1 MRSLPVEDRRV
12 GASVSVTAVSLVTD
26 SLIVGSPT

>member
-1 MRSLPVEDRRV
+1 MRSLAVEDRLV

-26 SLIVGSPT
+26 SLIVVSPT